1 MYLIFTQCKSNGTGQ
16 ICTQWEYNQ
25 DIFETTVVT
34 QFDLVCD
41 RKQWLP
47 TIASSYMC
55 GVSIAILKK
64 LLNYFESA
72 LKLKNSV
79 VLNAQKNI
87 TAGGFKKPL
96 KLRIFH
102 CSLFSHVYLIL

>member
-64 LLNYFESA
+64 LLNYFEKT

-79 VLNAQKNI
+79 VLIAEKKHNSWRFQKTTEI
-87 TAGGFKKPL
+87 AYF
-96 KLRIFH
+96 
-102 CSLFSHVYLIL
+102 SLFPV